1 MFLWRGYKLVV
12 SPCMTEQKQQV
23 RLNTLTQFVHL
34 TPSSSHWSLAS
45 RHLHKVPRG
54 VKAGSKP
61 AFKTAKFCRKFNY
74 PLKWN
79 HQKQIKSALCWVQ
92 MCASTELI
100 GGSGEL
106 QTPRWRKLLYP
117 IVSVASLKTVTL
129 TSTTP
134 IWLCELIM
142 IIVTIANKFATLFLL
157 LTKHFYTFL

>member
-1 MFLWRGYKLVV
+1 MHDW
-12 SPCMTEQKQQV
+12 TETAGAPEHTDTV
-23 RLNTLTQFVHL
+23 CAFNTELFALIFGLAPFTQG
-34 TPSSSHWSLAS
+34 PPGGKS
-45 RHLHKVPRG
+45 RVE
-54 VKAGSKP
+54 P

-100 GGSGEL
+100 RGSGEL
-106 QTPRWRKLLYP
+106 HTPRWRKLLYP
-117 IVSVASLKTVTL
+117 IVCVASLKTVTL

-142 IIVTIANKFATLFLL
+142 IIVTIANLSGDSLF
-157 LTKHFYTFL
+157 TFNKTFLYVFIEVNRW